1 LREKGLRTFRQ
12 CVLFTLG
19 CLLLAGCSDPQQ
31 KAEVSQSTEKSQT
44 ETSSTFTRPA
54 QTLFEA
60 PQWGEDVLFKEDGLT
75 AVTYPLEGAVFPPEI
90 IAPTFTWEVLKEEW
104 NSKNLRWAVRFDL
117 NEAERFSVAVEE
129 PWWRPDPELWTKM
142 KQVSQ
147 VQPLKVQIVTYEV
160 SAPQIP
166 LGAASVQIL
175 TSTDEVGADIF
186 YREVNLPFLK
196 AAIDPSQIRW
206 RAGSI
211 AQEVMPKVVLEK
223 LPVCGNCHSFSRD
236 SSLLAMDVDYANT
249 KACYI
254 VTPTAEQMTLAAND
268 IISWNDYKSDDGV
281 ITFGLLSQISPDG
294 QYVISTV
301 KDSSVFVDMP
311 SLEFSQLFF
320 PIKGI
325 LVWYDRNRKTFQAL
339 PGADDPKY
347 VQSNPV
353 WSPDGKE
360 ILFAREEAYD
370 LRFTKRQGRAL
381 LTRDECREFTKD
393 GKPFKYDIYRIPFNE
408 GKGGKA
414 EPLKGASG
422 DGKSNFFP
430 KYSPDGKWIVFCKA
444 ENYMLLQPD
453 SRLYIIPAEGGEPRL
468 LKANLNQM
476 NSWHSWSPNSRWL
489 VFSSKEHGAYTQLW
503 LTHIDE
509 NGESTPPVVLEN
521 FTEEDRAA
529 NIPEFYKRG
538 EKGIQ
543 HISPQ
548 FLDDDSHVRS
558 GMVFFYNQE
567 WDQAVAHFQKALEI
581 NPRCFGALQRLGY
594 IEFFVQ
600 GKQKQGMQ
608 HTWQAL
614 ELDPSYAF
622 SQYDYGLECLLQG
635 RFKEARPHLA
645 KAVELLPNGMDSIY
659 HPVLMR
665 IFLSDSCLF
674 DGDIDEARTVLQEA
688 LDKDSEHPS
697 ANYKW
702 AFLLMLCDQE
712 EVAID
717 YMNKAIAKDPKVD
730 TNPELHQYIGFWY
743 AKQGMNEEARREI
756 ERAIELAKLQGNNEL
771 AEELKNYL

>member
-1 LREKGLRTFRQ
+1 MRTFRQ

-19 CLLLAGCSDPQQ
+19 CLLLVGCSDSQQ
-31 KAEVSQSTEKSQT
+31 KTEVSQSMEKSQT
-44 ETSSTFTRPA
+44 EASSTFARPA
-54 QTLFEA
+54 QILFEA
-60 PQWGEDVLFKEDGLT
+60 PQWGEDVLIKEDGLT

-117 NEAERFSVAVEE
+117 NDTERFSVAVEE
-129 PWWRPDPELWTKM
+129 PWWRPDPELWVKM

-147 VQPLKVQIVTYEV
+147 IRPLKVQIVTYEV
-160 SAPQIP
+160 SVPQIP
-166 LGAASVQIL
+166 LGAASVHIL

-211 AQEVMPKVVLEK
+211 TQEAMPKVVLEK

-408 GKGGKA
+408 GKGGQA

-468 LKANLNQM
+468 LKANLSQM

-489 VFSSKEHGAYTQLW
+489 VFSSKERGAYTQLW

-558 GMVFFYNQE
+558 GMV
-567 WDQAVAHFQKALEI
+567 
-581 NPRCFGALQRLGY
+581 
-594 IEFFVQ
+594 
-600 GKQKQGMQ
+600 
-608 HTWQAL
+608 
-614 ELDPSYAF
+614 
-622 SQYDYGLECLLQG
+622 
-635 RFKEARPHLA
+635 
-645 KAVELLPNGMDSIY
+645 
-659 HPVLMR
+659 
-665 IFLSDSCLF
+665 
-674 DGDIDEARTVLQEA
+674 
-688 LDKDSEHPS
+688 
-697 ANYKW
+697 
-702 AFLLMLCDQE
+702 
-712 EVAID
+712 
-717 YMNKAIAKDPKVD
+717 
-730 TNPELHQYIGFWY
+730 
-743 AKQGMNEEARREI
+743 
-756 ERAIELAKLQGNNEL
+756 
-771 AEELKNYL
+771 